1 MGKRS
6 GGTRGTNSINSS
18 SSRKEVN
25 IAKKIIDEGSLSLI
39 KAAKS
44 SDFDV
49 YDDYTKSVN
58 FADLANILRYGG
70 QNYNDPVDKIIHG
83 EKPYFESRKTDMIIA
98 KYLDGKYGD
107 FTSEQHK
114 AIADAAKNGKS
125 IRGELYR
132 GYDMY
137 NQSLREF
144 LSKYK
149 KGKIITLNDI
159 GGKKEGYVSMSTE
172 KVYIYSYNDFQAK
185 KAPHV
190 DFVVKGKI
198 NGIDLSIS
206 SEREFIANGD
216 IRSKIKKVTYD
227 KAKNHITVEINTI

>member
-6 GGTRGTNSINSS
+6 NGTRGTNSSNSA

-25 IAKKIIDEGSLSLI
+25 IAKTVIDEGSQSLI

-70 QNYNDPVDKIIHG
+70 QNYNDPVDKVIHG

-98 KYLDGKYGD
+98 NYLSGKYGN
-107 FTSEQHK
+107 FTKEQHN
-114 AIADAAKNGKS
+114 AIAIAAKNSKS
-125 IRGELYR
+125 VRGELYR
-132 GYDMY
+132 GYEIY
-137 NQSLREF
+137 NNNVNGF
-144 LSKYK
+144 LSEYR
-149 KGKIITLNDI
+149 KGKTISLNDI
-159 GGKKEGYVSMSTE
+159 GGTKQGYVSMSTE
-172 KVYIYSYNDFQAK
+172 KVRKYSYDSFIAK
-185 KAPHV
+185 NAPHA

-206 SEREFIANGD
+206 SEREFIANGN
-216 IRSKIKKVTYD
+216 IKGKIKKVTYD